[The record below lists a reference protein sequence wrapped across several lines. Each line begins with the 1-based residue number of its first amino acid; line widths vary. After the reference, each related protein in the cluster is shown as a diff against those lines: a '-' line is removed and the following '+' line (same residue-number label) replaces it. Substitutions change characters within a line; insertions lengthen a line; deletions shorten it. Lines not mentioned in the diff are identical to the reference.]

1 MNLILATG
9 LVYALLG
16 GLLMLFSHRSIYHS
30 ATGIIAGYP
39 RVLVTLQAKRHDARF
54 GLAVLACGV
63 ALQAFAAFGF
73 SAPASEWRY
82 PAFAAVAALLLYWV
96 ARLAA
101 SRRTR
106 AERPQQGMRRSIRA
120 GLYETRRSI
129 RLREAARLEAAGLNA
144 RERTRAPGYS
154 SVVCLGHQW
163 ERRWWS
169 DKLGVSA
176 DVLRDAVRH
185 AGPMLSDIER
195 YLATRSG
202 KVNRLAA

>member
-1 MNLILATG
+1 MNLVLATG

-16 GLLMLFSHRSIYHS
+16 GLLMLLSHRSIYHT

-39 RVLVTLQAKRHDARF
+39 RVLVTLQAKRYDARF
-54 GLAVLACGV
+54 GLAVLVCGI

-82 PAFAAVAALLLYWV
+82 PAFAAVAALILYWV
-96 ARLAA
+96 VRLSVA
-101 SRRTR
+101 RRTTT
-106 AERPQQGMRRSIRA
+106 EPPQPGTLRSIGA

-129 RLREAARLEAAGLNA
+129 RLREAARVEAAGLHA
-144 RERTRAPGYS
+144 RERAHAPRYR
-154 SVVCLGHQW
+154 SVVCLGQQW

-195 YLATRSG
+195 YLITRSG
-202 KVNRLAA
+202 EVNRPAA